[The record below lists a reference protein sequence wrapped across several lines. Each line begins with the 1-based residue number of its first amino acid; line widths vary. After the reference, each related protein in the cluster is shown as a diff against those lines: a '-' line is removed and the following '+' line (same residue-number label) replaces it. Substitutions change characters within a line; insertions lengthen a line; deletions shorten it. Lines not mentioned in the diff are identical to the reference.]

1 MERSDFH
8 HSTFDI
14 RHSFRRTAEYL
25 NASGFTVKTDSDGV
39 AFDNYRNLTGAIGVF
54 QHGVKM
60 FGIFDHIIIVYLVA
74 FFGKRFTSGPGIRSG
89 ILSEKQDFIRHFFLL
104 VRLIGS

>member
-1 MERSDFH
+1 MFV
-8 HSTFDI
+8 I
-14 RHSFRRTAEYL
+14 RHSFRLPAESSDP
-25 NASGFTVKTDSDGV
+25 SGSPVESDGDGV
-39 AFDNYRNLTGAIGVF
+39 AFDNYRNLARAIGVF

-60 FGIFDHIIIVYLVA
+60 FGIFDHVIIVYLAA

-104 VRLIGS
+104 VRLIWS